1 MSPARRAAVL
11 ESYRADFQQAVDAAR
26 AAGVVVTVEQVP
38 LRPLTMGHYAT
49 VVHVRDERSFA
60 HDLYTEDDEDPPQA
74 ILDRNGSV
82 VLSLCK
88 RCGLGEAELDY
99 PCLPRRG
106 VV

>member
-1 MSPARRAAVL
+1 MSPARRAVL
-11 ESYRADFQQAVDAAR
+11 EAYRGRIQDGVNDALN
-26 AAGVVVTVEQVP
+26 AGIVVTVEQVP